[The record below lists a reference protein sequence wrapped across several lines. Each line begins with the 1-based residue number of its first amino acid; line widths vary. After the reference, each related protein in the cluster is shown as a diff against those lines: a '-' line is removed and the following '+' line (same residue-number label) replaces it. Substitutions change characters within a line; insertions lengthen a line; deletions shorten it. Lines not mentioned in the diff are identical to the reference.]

1 MTDFSIYITFDEI
14 ESYQYITNI
23 YPLAMDREK
32 VIEGVIKMYENKFI
46 LTTLYEYVGVWFWS
60 F

>member
-23 YPLAMDREK
+23 YSIVMDREK
-32 VIEGVIKMYENKFI
+32 VTAGGIKMY
-46 LTTLYEYVGVWFWS
+46 
-60 F
+60 